1 MAKRSRARKSAAA
14 SSAAAAAAATAPP
27 PGARRFTITLAIT
40 FGLGAVAALLVPTT
54 GATLLWLVVVFAAT
68 LGGARAGRTL
78 GLPAGVAAA
87 PAAGVAFA
95 LILAVGATRGAGP
108 PPGLAV
114 PALVVTAL
122 HALLVVDVVAAT
134 PRRSTPGGDRVAAA
148 LQRGPAL
155 RVIATV
161 ALGGLAVRG
170 FMVAFGT
177 EHDTAAVI
185 ALLAVLAAYR
195 LWRAPA
201 PAGTLLAT
209 LLFGLTPGM
218 LALGVGTDHGLWAP
232 ITAPLAA
239 AVCGDPPGPVLGGV
253 ASLVAAALCWA
264 LTPPAAASARVPTA

>member
-1 MAKRSRARKSAAA
+1 VARRSRARKSAAA
-14 SSAAAAAAATAPP
+14 SPAAAATAAP
-27 PGARRFTITLAIT
+27 PGARRFTITLGIT
-40 FGLGAVAALLVPTT
+40 FGLAVVAALLVPTT

-95 LILAVGATRGAGP
+95 LILAGGATRGAGP

-134 PRRSTPGGDRVAAA
+134 PRRSAPGGDRLAAA

-155 RVIATV
+155 RVVATV
-161 ALGGLAVRG
+161 ALGGLAARA
-170 FMVAFGT
+170 FMVACGT
-177 EHDTAAVI
+177 EHDTAAAI
-185 ALLAVLAAYR
+185 ALLALLAAYR

-201 PAGTLLAT
+201 PAGTLLAA
-209 LLFGLTPGM
+209 LLFGLVPGM
-218 LALGVGTDHGLWAP
+218 LALGVGTDYGLWPP
-232 ITAPLAA
+232 ITAPLATA
-239 AVCGDPPGPVLGGV
+239 LCGDPPGPLLGGV
-253 ASLVAAALCWA
+253 ASLMAAALCWA
-264 LTPPAAASARVPTA
+264 LTPPAAIPTRVPTA